1 MILLLF
7 VSVVLWE
14 IWTSD
19 ASLPI
24 KKVIFL
30 CYPLLLSK
38 CNFHTFS
45 FKLHLSFIWQQMRKR
60 PRYFYFLLYKSSFP
74 LLPKMDF
81 SKTPNSFWNIS
92 KQRLM
97 EFAHSHYPRWT
108 WNYHVFFFSSTGKN
122 RTTTTMNTSL
132 CNKQGLSSLY
142 GQLLSGELVFS
153 KCSTLNMLG
162 NVFYSNNRKF
172 TWSDTT
178 SD

>member
-108 WNYHVFFFSSTGKN
+108 WNYHVFFFPAQE
-122 RTTTTMNTSL
+122 RTE
-132 CNKQGLSSLY
+132 
-142 GQLLSGELVFS
+142 LLPQWIQASAIS
-153 KCSTLNMLG
+153 KDSPVCTDSFFQEN
-162 NVFYSNNRKF
+162 
-172 TWSDTT
+172 
-178 SD
+178 